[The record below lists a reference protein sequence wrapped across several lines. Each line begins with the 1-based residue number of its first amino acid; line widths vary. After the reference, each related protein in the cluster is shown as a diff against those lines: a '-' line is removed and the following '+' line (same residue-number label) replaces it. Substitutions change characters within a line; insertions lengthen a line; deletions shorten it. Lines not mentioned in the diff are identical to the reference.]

1 MNMLS
6 PRNVWDLAKRAFTA
20 WSEDGANSMGAA
32 LAFYTLLSMAP
43 LLVLVITVAG
53 LIIGRDEAQQLLMSQ
68 LSGLLGDTGAQG
80 VQTVL
85 EAADNQ
91 ESGLKA
97 TIVSFFTLLLGAT
110 TVFAELKT
118 DLDRIWKVKAPKSSG
133 VWNFIRT
140 RLLSFGL
147 VVSIG
152 FLLLVSLVVSAFLS
166 YVGTSLLGGSE
177 AAMYA
182 LEFVGSMVV
191 MTFLFAAVYKVLPS
205 EPIAWR
211 DVMVGAAVTAVLFW
225 IGKFLIGLYIGKSS
239 VASSFGAAGTLVV
252 TIVWVYYSAQ
262 IFFLGAEFTHEYS
275 LSHGSKSRA
284 RGAANAD
291 FAREEEDMLARA
303 RDIVK
308 GRDPALTRKPTPS
321 AG

>member
-133 VWNFIRT
+133 LWNFIRT

-308 GRDPALTRKPTPS
+308 GRDPALTRKPSPS